1 MKTKLFLLALLAFS
15 ILYNI
20 HQYEEYKDLE
30 GGLNP
35 CEYQFVATD
44 DSVSVN
50 SYDRY
55 VGTIKLDGSLE
66 KLINEDNE

>member
-1 MKTKLFLLALLAFS
+1 MRTTLIILLIISVVA
-15 ILYNI
+15 NI
-20 HQYEEYKDLE
+20 CQHIEYKDLE

-66 KLINEDNE
+66 TLINKDNE